1 MIMPAESGGSADT
14 HLLKAQARLSC
25 WTSVTA
31 THICCAAEAG
41 NSTLGAGLC
50 ARHAAAMI
58 MPGDMMQVWVCTR
71 NKSMIH
77 CICIAINAALAFGG
91 PTA

>member
-31 THICCAAEAG
+31 THIRCAAEAG
-41 NSTLGAGLC
+41 NSKSAAG
-50 ARHAAAMI
+50 
-58 MPGDMMQVWVCTR
+58 
-71 NKSMIH
+71 
-77 CICIAINAALAFGG
+77 
-91 PTA
+91 